1 MAAAEPPTHY
11 QVVYSAFVEKRLEEL
26 ADEAVARGDGP
37 AFAAALAEFRRR
49 LAHYPQFG
57 DPQIDLTAVTGLVYQ
72 GIIRPLSMRYGVFE
86 DRRLVFC
93 GAPPVL
99 LPMAR
104 ADAPE
109 RE

>member
-1 MAAAEPPTHY
+1 MAATDPVAY
-11 QVVYSAFVEKRLEEL
+11 QVVYSTFVEKRLEEL

-49 LAHYPQFG
+49 LALYPQFG
-57 DPQIDLTAVTGLVYQ
+57 DPQTDLTAVTVIIYQ

-99 LPMAR
+99 LPM
-104 ADAPE
+104 DTPDIKTSE
-109 RE
+109 